1 MDRKANLMLDSP
13 DWVRLRC
20 FKYELQTLEI
30 KNIEPN
36 VRDYL
41 QKEINKLKEKEK
53 NDS

>member
-1 MDRKANLMLDSP
+1 MLDSP

-20 FKYELQTLEI
+20 FEYELQTLEI
-30 KNIEPN
+30 KNIEPI
-36 VRDYL
+36 VREYL